1 MKNKNK
7 LIAIVMAIVLIVS
20 IFIVGTVA
28 NAKNTSVVVSVDK
41 TELSAGESAT
51 VTVSVSAD
59 YPVATA
65 SIPVFYDKTLVD
77 VSNVTATLSGY
88 DVKNVTTDATA
99 TDSAKIYANTGLD
112 STKYGFV
119 LATYI
124 GGAGDT
130 VTTLENATVFTF
142 KIIAKE
148 NVSGNAVV
156 KCANETAKVEENI
169 EGMLYFGT
177 TTSGTTINS
186 IPENVEGV
194 VLTNATAN
202 VVIKSSGTTIMPKD
216 DKETVIDNEN
226 KYIYGITPGDNVED
240 YIQVN
245 NGSFEIV
252 ANASGYK
259 NGTGATVTVKNS
271 SGTVVDTYTII
282 IFGDV
287 DGNGKVNDADKA
299 KMNLSILANST
310 AIMEEPQIFA
320 GDIDGNVIINDAD
333 KATVN
338 IAILSNSVDN
348 LPTNPYAK

>member
-7 LIAIVMAIVLIVS
+7 LIAVLVAIVLIVS

-28 NAKNTSVVVSVDK
+28 NAKNTSVTVSVDK
-41 TELSAGESAT
+41 AELSAGESAT

-130 VTTLENATVFTF
+130 VTTLENATAFTF
-142 KIIAKE
+142 EITAKE

-156 KCANETAKVEENI
+156 KCANESAKVEENI

-202 VVIKSSGTTIMPKD
+202 VVIKSSGTTVVPKD

-245 NGSFEIV
+245 NGSFEV
-252 ANASGYK
+252 VENASGYS
-259 NGTGATVTVKNS
+259 NGTGATVNVKNS

-287 DGNGKVNDADKA
+287 NGDGVITGVDLMSVSQYVSGATSALTGYSLVSADVNGDETITGVDL
-299 KMNLSILANST
+299 MSVSQYVSGTTST
-310 AIMEEPQIFA
+310 I
-320 GDIDGNVIINDAD
+320 
-333 KATVN
+333 
-338 IAILSNSVDN
+338 S
-348 LPTNPYAK
+348 TNPYSK

>member
-7 LIAIVMAIVLIVS
+7 LIAILVAIVLIVS

-28 NAKNTSVVVSVDK
+28 NAKNTSVTVSVDK

-51 VTVSVSAD
+51 VTVKVSAD

-99 TDSAKIYANTGLD
+99 TDSAKIYANTELD

-142 KIIAKE
+142 KITAKE

-156 KCANETAKVEENI
+156 KCANESAKVEENI

-202 VVIKSSGTTIMPKD
+202 VVIKSADTTVIAKD

-245 NGSFEIV
+245 NGSFEVV

-259 NGTGATVTVKNS
+259 NGTGATVNIKNS

-282 IFGDV
+282 IFGDFNGDCNINGV
-287 DGNGKVNDADKA
+287 DEMTISQYTSGTTSVLLDVALVSADVNGDGATNGVDE
-299 KMNLSILANST
+299 MLVSQYTSGTTSSI
-310 AIMEEPQIFA
+310 
-320 GDIDGNVIINDAD
+320 
-333 KATVN
+333 
-338 IAILSNSVDN
+338 SV
-348 LPTNPYAK
+348 NPYSK